1 MDMEM
6 GSEDDMQN
14 RRSDKW
20 TLDKR
25 VPVIPAM
32 LLFLQLIGFVWFA
45 SKLDSRV
52 TALEEKTANSGS
64 LVERV
69 IKMEVTM
76 TSMGKQLDGISDKLD
91 KRLESGSPR

>member
-1 MDMEM
+1 MDIDFGAE
-6 GSEDDMQN
+6 GDMQN

-25 VPVIPAM
+25 IPIIPAM

-52 TALEEKTANSGS
+52 TALEDKTNKNDT

-76 TSMGKQLDGISDKLD
+76 TAMGKSLDRIGDKLD
-91 KRLESGSPR
+91 NRPDEKRIR

>member
-1 MDMEM
+1 MH
-6 GSEDDMQN
+6 N

-25 VPVIPAM
+25 VPVISVI
-32 LLFLQLIGFVWFA
+32 LLCIQCFGLIWYA
-45 SKLDSRV
+45 SKIDSRV
-52 TALEEKTANSGS
+52 SVLEEHDRALTAKNDP

-76 TSMGKQLDGISDKLD
+76 TGMGKQLDSISDKLD
-91 KRLESGSPR
+91 KRLESRR